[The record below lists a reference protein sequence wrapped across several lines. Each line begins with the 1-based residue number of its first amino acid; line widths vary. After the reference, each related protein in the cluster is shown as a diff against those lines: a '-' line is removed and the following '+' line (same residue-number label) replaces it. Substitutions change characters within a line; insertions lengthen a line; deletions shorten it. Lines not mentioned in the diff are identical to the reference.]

1 MVTRMSLSLGH
12 HHILDAGDVFG
23 SAHVSPPDQE
33 VRGESHAADHVTLAS
48 LSLPLLR
55 DDPLALQE
63 LDLALVPHGT
73 VVSVE
78 LHVPSGR
85 TRAREGS
92 MSAATV
98 MLVPGSRALA
108 TVTSIREER

>member
-1 MVTRMSLSLGH
+1 MSLSLGH

-23 SAHVSPPDQE
+23 SADF
-33 VRGESHAADHVTLAS
+33 A
-48 LSLPLLR
+48 LPLLR
-55 DDPLALQE
+55 DDPLALQDEE

-73 VVSVE
+73 EVSVE

-108 TVTSIREER
+108 MVTSIREER